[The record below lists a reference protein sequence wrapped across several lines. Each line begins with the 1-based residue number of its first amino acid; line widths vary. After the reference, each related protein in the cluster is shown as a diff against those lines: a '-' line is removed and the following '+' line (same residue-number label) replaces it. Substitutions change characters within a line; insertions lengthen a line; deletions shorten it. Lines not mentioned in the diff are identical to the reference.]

1 LISQKFAMK
10 DKKARTLRLRTSHKQ
25 GRDTRSLIAIPSD
38 IKGERHD
45 ITFHPGQVAVL
56 STPDTAPGYFAFA
69 SAPEDDALE
78 FLIKRT
84 TPTAGR
90 AAASRRG
97 RGVFPARHR
106 RHGFPLD
113 RYHGRDLVMLAMGT
127 GVAPLR
133 SALRH
138 AMSRPEDFGQL
149 FLLYGV
155 RTPADFC
162 YQPEVETWR
171 AAGVE
176 LREVISQPDGYE
188 WAGSTGYVQSLL
200 DHVLP
205 ELSAPI
211 ALVCG
216 SQEMVAQTRDRLHEM
231 GFAEEDVL
239 TNY

>member
-1 LISQKFAMK
+1 MK
-10 DKKARTLRLRTSHKQ
+10 DKKARTLRLRETHKQ
-25 GRDTRSLIAIPSD
+25 GRDTRSLTAIPAD
-38 IKGERHD
+38 IKGDRHD
-45 ITFHPGQVAVL
+45 ITFLPGQVALL
-56 STPDTAPGYFAFA
+56 STAETAPGYFAFA
-69 SAPEDDALE
+69 SAPEDTALE

-84 TPTAGR
+84 TPTANALLHLDTNAEFLLHDIVG
-90 AAASRRG
+90 S
-97 RGVFPARHR
+97 
-106 RHGFPLD
+106 GFPLD

-162 YQPEVETWR
+162 YQREVETWR

-176 LREVISQPDGYE
+176 LREVISQPDGYD
-188 WAGSTGYVQSLL
+188 WSGSTGYVQSLL

-231 GFAEEDVL
+231 GFEEEDVL